1 MTNSDNSSTY
11 TRDYDYQPESK
22 AQQYLSQQD
31 ENQFM
36 PILVLVALGLGIGT
50 VIALVAAK
58 NRKPKR
64 TDFMG
69 QIEYRLHDVE
79 KELNRFGKKLEQ
91 RIKEMQR

>member
-1 MTNSDNSSTY
+1 MTNYDNPSPY
-11 TRDYDYQPESK
+11 TRDYDYEPESA
-22 AQQYLSQQD
+22 AQKYMNQQD
-31 ENQFM
+31 ENQFL

-50 VIALVAAK
+50 VIAMIAAK

-64 TDFMG
+64 TDLVG

-79 KELNRFGKKLEQ
+79 KELNKFGKKLEQ